1 MKSYTDLLAEA
12 RQQVRE
18 VTPAEVGLLLG
29 GSDPPILVD
38 VREDHEWALGYI
50 PGARLVAKSFLEQK
64 IESEAPDRSRPIV
77 LYCAGGIRSL
87 FAGQTLRAMGYRQV
101 ASMAGGLL
109 QWKALGLS
117 WTQPPTLTPDQRERY
132 SRHRLIPEVGL
143 AGQARLLDSKVL
155 LIGAGGLGS
164 PAALYLA
171 AAGVGTIG
179 IVDFDEVD
187 LSNLQRQILHHVRD
201 IGRPK
206 VDSARDTI
214 GAINP
219 DVTVVPHPVALTSEN
234 AMEIISQY
242 DDSC

>member
-101 ASMAGGLL
+101 ASMAGGFQ

-132 SRHRLIPEVGL
+132 SRHLLIPEVGL

-179 IVDFDEVD
+179 IVDFDVVD
-187 LSNLQRQILHHVRD
+187 NTNLQRQIIHTTADV
-201 IGRPK
+201 GRK
-206 VDSARDTI
+206 KLDSAQDKLK
-214 GAINP
+214 AINP
-219 DVTVVPHPVALTSEN
+219 NVNVARFDTRLSSAN
-234 AMEIISQY
+234 ALDIVREF
-242 DDSC
+242 D